1 MFDRVWSLANEA
13 KLAIAYHVGEA
24 GYNELNS
31 VHWGEQANPASH
43 HQSAF
48 QWVCMYGDRPIMD
61 TIVALIMGNFFGR
74 YPEIKVL
81 SVENGSLW
89 VPYLLKAMDKMKGM
103 GRNGPWIG
111 GRVHGRASEI
121 FKQHVWVNPYHE
133 EDHKALADLIGV
145 EHVVFGS
152 DYPHAECVPH
162 PEEFIAGIQKQF
174 APGDVRKL
182 MRENARHLLGPR

>member
-1 MFDRVWSLANEA
+1 M
-13 KLAIAYHVGEA
+13 
-24 GYNELNS
+24 S
-31 VHWGEQANPASH
+31 VYWGEEANPASH

-74 YPEIKVL
+74 YPDIKVL

-133 EDHKALADLIGV
+133 EDHKALANLIGV

-162 PEEFIAGIQKQF
+162 PEEFIAGIQAQF
-174 APGDVRKL
+174 PEPEVRKL
-182 MRENARHLLGPR
+182 MRDNARHLLGLS